1 MTVAEE
7 HETTPEVRRRFEAW
21 LADLRRAATG
31 VGFRTKILGIILAL
45 TTLLGLVVTW
55 QVRGAMTGVLETEL
69 DTRGLSVVSDLASRT
84 TSPILLTDTLGVFE
98 LLDDT
103 VRNHPDAVYAF
114 VVDPTGAVLAHSFG
128 NGEFPIQLLDLDSQ
142 RPPSGG
148 RVVYD
153 SDEGRIHDF
162 RAPVLDGQ
170 IGAVRLGLSE
180 DRLAGVVAGIT
191 AQMLVTTVFVGLAG
205 VGAAS
210 LLTWLLTRPILALVD
225 VTRDVGAGDLSARAT
240 SHADDEIGT
249 LSTAF
254 NAMVEDLDAN
264 QRTIAE
270 NEVARSR
277 LLEQLIDAQEEERK
291 RIARELHDT
300 VGQALSS
307 MMVGIAV
314 LAREANDPG
323 AQAKQ
328 QELNQLGEETLD
340 LVRQLGRELRPSALD
355 DLGLAAAL
363 NRYAQDF
370 AVLHPGL
377 AVDLHVDVPQRPNPP
392 VETSLYRI
400 VQEGMTN
407 AARHARAEN
416 VSVLIAQHGNGLR
429 AIIEDD
435 GIGFNP
441 AAARRNGR
449 SVGIY
454 GMRERAELV
463 GGSLS
468 IESGR
473 GGTTVFVEVP
483 S

>member
-1 MTVAEE
+1 VTATEE
-7 HETTPEVRRRFEAW
+7 HATTPEVTRRFDAW

-31 VGFRTKILGIILAL
+31 VGFRTKIVGIILAL

-55 QVRGAMTGVLETEL
+55 QVRGAMTAVLETEL

-84 TSPILLTDTLGVFE
+84 TSPILLSDTLGVFE

-114 VVDPTGAVLAHSFG
+114 VVDPEGSLLGHSFG
-128 NGEFPIQLLDLDSQ
+128 NGEFPVRLLDIDSQ
-142 RPPSGG
+142 RSPSGG

-153 SDEGRIHDF
+153 SDQGRIHDF
-162 RAPVLDGQ
+162 RAPLLGGQ
-170 IGAVRLGLSE
+170 VGSVRLGLSE

-240 SHADDEIGT
+240 AHADDEIGA
-249 LSTAF
+249 LSAAF
-254 NAMVEDLDAN
+254 NAMVDDLDAN

-270 NEVARSR
+270 NEAARSR
-277 LLEQLIDAQEEERK
+277 LLEQLIDAQEDERK

-300 VGQALSS
+300 VGQALTS

-314 LAREANDPG
+314 LARDANDRES
-323 AQAKQ
+323 QAKQ

-363 NRYAQDF
+363 ERYARDF
-370 AVLHPGL
+370 VVLHPGL
-377 AVDLHVDVPQRPNPP
+377 VVDLHVDVPQRPSPP

-407 AARHARAEN
+407 TARHAKAGN
-416 VSVLIAQHGNGLR
+416 LSVLITQHGNRLK
-429 AIIEDD
+429 AISEDD
-435 GIGFNP
+435 GIGFNAF
-441 AAARRNGR
+441 AAHRNGR
-449 SVGIY
+449 SVGIH

-463 GGSLS
+463 EGSLT